1 MGAAVGEQAVAAGA
15 QVFWL
20 PVGRGPATQR
30 RATAAGLTGVPD
42 MASLAASCSLIISVC
57 PPAAAVDVAS
67 LVAESG
73 FTGGFL
79 EANAISP
86 ARAQQIA
93 ALLGERGVTTV
104 DGGIV
109 GPPPRRPGTTRLFL
123 SGPELA
129 VAQVRELFAGSWL
142 APVVLPGPV
151 GRASA
156 LKLAFAA
163 YNKLSYVLAAQAY
176 GLASGYGVVDELTEL
191 AKDTMP
197 DTPFGQPDRL
207 ASAAARAWRW
217 GPEFREIADACAAA
231 GLPTDLVAAAAA
243 MLERWKDHKDADSTT
258 LHELIADLTS
268 IEGGGPD
275 QGEQVG

>member
-1 MGAAVGEQAVAAGA
+1 MDRVGVLHPGSMGAAVGEQATAAGA

-20 PVGRGPATQR
+20 PAGRGPATQR
-30 RATAAGLTGVPD
+30 RADAAGLTGVPD

-57 PPAAAVDVAS
+57 PPAAASEVAS
-67 LVAESG
+67 LVAASG
-73 FTGGFL
+73 FTGVYL
-79 EANAISP
+79 EANAINP

-104 DGGIV
+104 DGGLL
-109 GPPPRRPGTTRLFL
+109 GPPPRRPGATRLYL
-123 SGPELA
+123 SGPEPA
-129 VAQVRELFAGSWL
+129 VEQVRDLFADTWL

-156 LKLAFAA
+156 LKLAFAS
-163 YNKLSYVLAAQAY
+163 YNKLSHVLAAQAY
-176 GLASGYGVVDELTEL
+176 ALANGYGVLDELTEL

-217 GPEFREIADACAAA
+217 TPEFREIADACAAA
-231 GLPTDLVAAAAA
+231 GLSPDLVTAAEA
-243 MLERWKDHKDADSTT
+243 MLERWKDHKDTDSTT
-258 LHELIADLTS
+258 LHELIADLRS
-268 IEGGGPD
+268 IE
-275 QGEQVG
+275 

>member
-15 QVFWL
+15 QGFWL
-20 PVGRGPATQR
+20 PAGRGPATQQ
-30 RATAAGLTGVPD
+30 RATAAGLTGVAD
-42 MASLAASCSLIISVC
+42 MAVLAASCSLIVSVC
-57 PPAAAVDVAS
+57 PPAAAVEVAS
-67 LVAESG
+67 LVAGSG
-73 FTGGFL
+73 FTGVYL

-86 ARAQQIA
+86 ARAQYIA
-93 ALLGERGVTTV
+93 GLLGERGVTTV

-109 GPPPRRPGTTRLFL
+109 GPPPRRPGATRLYL
-123 SGPELA
+123 SGPEPA
-129 VAQVRELFAGSWL
+129 VQRVRELFAGSWL
-142 APVVLPGPV
+142 APVVLSGPV

-176 GLASGYGVVDELTEL
+176 ALASGYAVVDELTEL
-191 AKDTMP
+191 AKETLP

-217 GPEFREIADACAAA
+217 EPEFREIADACAAA
-231 GLPTDLVAAAAA
+231 GLPTDLVAAAGA

-258 LHELIADLTS
+258 LDELIADLTDVP
-268 IEGGGPD
+268 PD
-275 QGEQVG
+275 PDASH